1 MANEIV
7 ASVNN
12 RITEMQKNEAERT
25 IGDLLNEHNKLT
37 LDIMR
42 GNHTPIAKMLLAENE
57 KLRARLSKLR
67 G

>member
-25 IGDLLNEHNKLT
+25 IGDLLNEHNKLM

-42 GNHTPIAKMLLAENE
+42 GNHTPIANMLLAENE
-57 KLRARLSKLR
+57 KLRARLAKLR

>member
-1 MANEIV
+1 M
-7 ASVNN
+7 
-12 RITEMQKNEAERT
+12 TEAERT

-42 GNHTPIAKMLLAENE
+42 GKHTPIARMLLAENE
-57 KLRARLSKLR
+57 KLRERLAKLR

>member
-42 GNHTPIAKMLLAENE
+42 GNHTPIAKMLLAHNE
-57 KLRARLSKLR
+57 KLRARLAKLR

>member
-12 RITEMQKNEAERT
+12 RITDMQKNEAERT
-25 IGDLLNEHNKLT
+25 IGDLLNEHNRLT

-57 KLRARLSKLR
+57 KLRARLAKLR

>member
-12 RITEMQKNEAERT
+12 RITDMHKNEAERT
-25 IGDLLNEHNKLT
+25 IGDLMNEHNKLM

-57 KLRARLSKLR
+57 KLRARLAKIR

>member
-1 MANEIV
+1 MAAEIGG
-7 ASVNN
+7 SGL
-12 RITEMQKNEAERT
+12 NEAERT
-25 IGDLLNEHNKLT
+25 IGDLLKEHNRLT

-57 KLRARLSKLR
+57 KLRSRLAKLR

>member
-12 RITEMQKNEAERT
+12 RITDMQKNESERT
-25 IGDLLNEHNKLT
+25 IGDLMNEHNKLT

-42 GNHTPIAKMLLAENE
+42 GNHTPIAKMLLAEYD
-57 KLRARLSKLR
+57 KLRARLAKLS

>member
-12 RITEMQKNEAERT
+12 RITDMQKNESERI
-25 IGDLLNEHNKLT
+25 IGDLMNEHNKLT

-42 GNHTPIAKMLLAENE
+42 GNHTPIAKMLLSEND
-57 KLRARLSKLR
+57 KLRARLAKLR

>member
-42 GNHTPIAKMLLAENE
+42 GNHTPIAKMLLAENS
-57 KLRARLSKLR
+57 KLRARLAKLR

>member
-1 MANEIV
+1 MDNEIV

-12 RITEMQKNEAERT
+12 RITDMQKNESERT
-25 IGDLLNEHNKLT
+25 IGDLMNEHNKLT

-57 KLRARLSKLR
+57 KLRERLAKIR

>member
-12 RITEMQKNEAERT
+12 RITDMQKNEAERT

-42 GNHTPIAKMLLAENE
+42 GNHTPIAKMLLDEND
-57 KLRARLSKLR
+57 KLRARLAKLR

>member
-42 GNHTPIAKMLLAENE
+42 GNHPPIAKMLLVENE
-57 KLRARLSKLR
+57 KLRARLAKLR

>member
-12 RITEMQKNEAERT
+12 RITEMQKNEAART
-25 IGDLLNEHNKLT
+25 IGDLMNEHNKLM
-37 LDIMR
+37 LDIIR

-57 KLRARLSKLR
+57 KLRARLAKIR

>member
-1 MANEIV
+1 M
-7 ASVNN
+7 
-12 RITEMQKNEAERT
+12 NEAERT

-37 LDIMR
+37 LDIIS

-57 KLRARLSKLR
+57 KLRARLAMLR

>member
-1 MANEIV
+1 M
-7 ASVNN
+7 
-12 RITEMQKNEAERT
+12 NEAERT
-25 IGDLLNEHNKLT
+25 IGDLMNEHNKLT

-57 KLRARLSKLR
+57 KLRARLAKLR

>member
-25 IGDLLNEHNKLT
+25 IGDLLNEHNKLM

-42 GNHTPIAKMLLAENE
+42 GNHTPIAKMLLAENK
-57 KLRARLSKLR
+57 KLRARLAKLR